1 MKLKDILL
9 EANEDLEIHI
19 YDFDGTTFGSPAK
32 PSWWTGRGWWGNP
45 KSLEPPIVPLKPGP
59 EWWNGSV
66 VSSAKKSI
74 ANPNVYAM
82 LVTGRIDKFFR
93 WRVPELLKQKGLK
106 FDAVHLNPADTPT
119 WKFKVELMGKYLR
132 KFPQVKTLNMWEDRK
147 EHIGHFKNFLKK
159 NNLKGE
165 VKLVKQFVRPP
176 AIDSMPEHKGSVSII
191 DESYTAVVLND
202 KSVNQIKK
210 FWNFFLIHLKR
221 EMPDTNIPKGWEFI
235 GHHMTID
242 MKSIPELLD
251 DEVSLVAYE
260 VGVSDMAIA
269 LKVKGYKVKSGLPH
283 ITVAVN
289 RKEGGKPRMSKEIKN
304 WRKIKPIKLQGVVQV
319 L

>member
-74 ANPNVYAM
+74 SNPNVFAM

-119 WKFKVELMGKYLR
+119 WKFKVELMGKYLK

-159 NNLKGE
+159 NNMKGE

-176 AIDSMPEHKGSVSII
+176 AIDSMPEHKGSVSIV
-191 DESYTAVVLND
+191 DESYTAVVLDNT
-202 KSVNQIKK
+202 SIKNVLQGVK
-210 FWNFFLIHLKR
+210 NSNVF
-221 EMPDTNIPKGWEFI
+221 IPKGWEVNP
-235 GHHMTID
+235 HHMTID
-242 MKSIPELLD
+242 MKSIPELQGDVVPLT
-251 DEVSLVAYE
+251 AYE
-260 VGVSDMAIA
+260 IGISDMAIA

>member
-74 ANPNVYAM
+74 SNPNVFAM

-159 NNLKGE
+159 NNMKGE

-176 AIDSMPEHKGSVSII
+176 AIDSMPEQK
-191 DESYTAVVLND
+191 A
-202 KSVNQIKK
+202 
-210 FWNFFLIHLKR
+210 R
-221 EMPDTNIPKGWEFI
+221 
-235 GHHMTID
+235 
-242 MKSIPELLD
+242 
-251 DEVSLVAYE
+251 
-260 VGVSDMAIA
+260 
-269 LKVKGYKVKSGLPH
+269 
-283 ITVAVN
+283 
-289 RKEGGKPRMSKEIKN
+289 
-304 WRKIKPIKLQGVVQV
+304 
-319 L
+319 

>member
-176 AIDSMPEHKGSVSII
+176 AIDSMPEHRGSVSIV
-191 DESYTAVVLND
+191 DESYTAVVLDNTSI
-202 KSVNQIKK
+202 KNILQI
-210 FWNFFLIHLKR
+210 LISNLKR
-221 EMPDTNIPKGWEFI
+221 RMYVFI
-235 GHHMTID
+235 I
-242 MKSIPELLD
+242 I
-251 DEVSLVAYE
+251 
-260 VGVSDMAIA
+260 
-269 LKVKGYKVKSGLPH
+269 
-283 ITVAVN
+283 ITQ
-289 RKEGGKPRMSKEIKN
+289 RRP
-304 WRKIKPIKLQGVVQV
+304 Q
-319 L
+319 

>member
-176 AIDSMPEHKGSVSII
+176 AIDSMPEHKGSVSIV
-191 DESYTAVVLND
+191 DESYTAVVLDNTSI
-202 KSVNQIKK
+202 KNILQGVKNSSV
-210 FWNFFLIHLKR
+210 F
-221 EMPDTNIPKGWEFI
+221 IPKGWEVNP
-235 GHHMTID
+235 HHMTID
-242 MKSIPELLD
+242 MKSIPELQGDVVPLT
-251 DEVSLVAYE
+251 AYE
-260 VGVSDMAIA
+260 IGVSDMTIA

>member
-176 AIDSMPEHKGSVSII
+176 AIDSMPEHKGSVSIV
-191 DESYTAVVLND
+191 DESYTAVVLDNTSI
-202 KSVNQIKK
+202 KNILQGVKNSSV
-210 FWNFFLIHLKR
+210 F
-221 EMPDTNIPKGWEFI
+221 IPKGWEVNP
-235 GHHMTID
+235 HHMTID
-242 MKSIPELLD
+242 MKSIPELQGDVVPLT
-251 DEVSLVAYE
+251 AYE
-260 VGVSDMAIA
+260 IGVSDMTIA

-289 RKEGGKPRMSKEIKN
+289 RKDGGKPRMSKEIKN

>member
-74 ANPNVYAM
+74 SNPNVFAM

-119 WKFKVELMGKYLR
+119 WKFKVELMGKYLK

-159 NNLKGE
+159 NNMKGE

-176 AIDSMPEHKGSVSII
+176 AIDSMPEHKGSVSIV
-191 DESYTAVVLND
+191 DESYTAVVLDNT
-202 KSVNQIKK
+202 SIKNILQGVK
-210 FWNFFLIHLKR
+210 NSNVF
-221 EMPDTNIPKGWEFI
+221 IPKGWEVNP
-235 GHHMTID
+235 HHMTID
-242 MKSIPELLD
+242 MKSIPELQGDVVPLT
-251 DEVSLVAYE
+251 AYE
-260 VGVSDMAIA
+260 IGISDMTIA

>member
-176 AIDSMPEHKGSVSII
+176 AIDSMPEHKGAVSIV
-191 DESYTAVVLND
+191 DESYTAVVLDNT
-202 KSVNQIKK
+202 SIKNILQGVK
-210 FWNFFLIHLKR
+210 NSNVF
-221 EMPDTNIPKGWEFI
+221 IPKGWEVNP
-235 GHHMTID
+235 HHMTID
-242 MKSIPELLD
+242 MKSIPELQGDVVPLT
-251 DEVSLVAYE
+251 AYE
-260 VGVSDMAIA
+260 IGVSDMTIA

-289 RKEGGKPRMSKEIKN
+289 RKDGGKPRMSKEIKN

>member
-74 ANPNVYAM
+74 SNPNVFAM

-119 WKFKVELMGKYLR
+119 WKFKVELMGKYLK

-159 NNLKGE
+159 NNMKGE

-176 AIDSMPEHKGSVSII
+176 AIDSMPEHKGSVSIV
-191 DESYTAVVLND
+191 DESYTAVVLDNT
-202 KSVNQIKK
+202 SIKNVLQGVK
-210 FWNFFLIHLKR
+210 NSNVF
-221 EMPDTNIPKGWEFI
+221 IPKGWEVNP
-235 GHHMTID
+235 HHMTID
-242 MKSIPELLD
+242 MKSIPELQGDVVPLT
-251 DEVSLVAYE
+251 AYE
-260 VGVSDMAIA
+260 IGISDMTIA

>member
-74 ANPNVYAM
+74 SNPNVYAM
-82 LVTGRIDKFFR
+82 LVTGRIDKYFR

-159 NNLKGE
+159 NNMKGE

-176 AIDSMPEHKGSVSII
+176 AIDSMPEHKGSVSIV
-191 DESYTAVVLND
+191 DESYTAVVLDNTSI
-202 KSVNQIKK
+202 KNILQGVKNSSV
-210 FWNFFLIHLKR
+210 F
-221 EMPDTNIPKGWEFI
+221 IPKGWEVNP
-235 GHHMTID
+235 HHMTID
-242 MKSIPELLD
+242 MKSIPELQGDVVPLT
-251 DEVSLVAYE
+251 AYE
-260 VGVSDMAIA
+260 IGVSDMTIA

>member
-1 MKLKDILL
+1 MKLIDILL

-132 KFPQVKTLNMWEDRK
+132 KFTQVKTLNMWEDRK

-176 AIDSMPEHKGSVSII
+176 AIDSMPEHKGSVSIV
-191 DESYTAVVLND
+191 DESYTAVVLDNT
-202 KSVNQIKK
+202 SIKNILQGVK
-210 FWNFFLIHLKR
+210 NSNVF
-221 EMPDTNIPKGWEFI
+221 IPKGWEVNP
-235 GHHMTID
+235 HHMTIV
-242 MKSIPELLD
+242 MKSIPELQGDVVPLT
-251 DEVSLVAYE
+251 AYE
-260 VGVSDMAIA
+260 IGVSDMTIA

>member
-74 ANPNVYAM
+74 SNPNVFAM

-119 WKFKVELMGKYLR
+119 WKFKVELMGKYLK

-159 NNLKGE
+159 NNMKGE

-176 AIDSMPEHKGSVSII
+176 AIDSMPEHKGSVSIV
-191 DESYTAVVLND
+191 DESYTAVVLDNT
-202 KSVNQIKK
+202 SIKNVLQGVK
-210 FWNFFLIHLKR
+210 NSNVF
-221 EMPDTNIPKGWEFI
+221 IPKGWEVNP
-235 GHHMTID
+235 HHMTID
-242 MKSIPELLD
+242 MKSIPELQGDVIPLT
-251 DEVSLVAYE
+251 AYE
-260 VGVSDMAIA
+260 IGISDMTIA

>member
-1 MKLKDILL
+1 MKLKDLML

-74 ANPNVYAM
+74 SNSNVYAM
-82 LVTGRIDKFFR
+82 LVTGRIDKHFR
-93 WRVPELLKQKGLK
+93 WRVPELLKQKGLN

-119 WKFKVELMGKYLR
+119 WKFKVELMGKYLK
-132 KFPQVKTLNMWEDRK
+132 KFPKVKTLHMWEDRK

-159 NNLKGE
+159 NNMKGN
-165 VKLVKQFVRPP
+165 VNLVKQFVRPP
-176 AIDSMPEHKGSVSII
+176 AVNSMPEQKGSVTIV
-191 DESYTAVVLND
+191 DESYTAAVLDNTSIS
-202 KSVNQIKK
+202 KIMSQIKY
-210 FWNFFLIHLKR
+210 
-221 EMPDTNIPKGWEFI
+221 EMPNIPKGWEI
-235 GHHMTID
+235 NPHHMTID
-242 MKSIPELLD
+242 MKPIPDLEGTIIPLI
-251 DEVSLVAYE
+251 AYE
-260 VGVSDMAIA
+260 VGVSDMAVA
-269 LKVKGYKVKSGLPH
+269 LKVKGYKVKSGIPH
-283 ITVAVN
+283 ITIAVN
-289 RKEGGKPRMSKEIKN
+289 RKDGGKPRMSKEIKN
-304 WRKIKPIKLQGVVQV
+304 WKKIKPIKLQGVVQV

>member
-176 AIDSMPEHKGSVSII
+176 AIDSMPEHKGSVSIV
-191 DESYTAVVLND
+191 DESYTAVVLDNT
-202 KSVNQIKK
+202 SIKNILQGVK
-210 FWNFFLIHLKR
+210 NSNVF
-221 EMPDTNIPKGWEFI
+221 IPKGWEVNP
-235 GHHMTID
+235 HHMTID
-242 MKSIPELLD
+242 MKSIPELQGDVVPLT
-251 DEVSLVAYE
+251 AYE
-260 VGVSDMAIA
+260 IGVSDMTIA

-289 RKEGGKPRMSKEIKN
+289 RKDGGKPKMSKEIKN

>member
-159 NNLKGE
+159 NNMKGE

-176 AIDSMPEHKGSVSII
+176 AIDSMPEHKGSVSIV
-191 DESYTAVVLND
+191 DESYTAVVLDNTSI
-202 KSVNQIKK
+202 KNILQGVKNSSV
-210 FWNFFLIHLKR
+210 F
-221 EMPDTNIPKGWEFI
+221 IPKGWEVNP
-235 GHHMTID
+235 HHMTID
-242 MKSIPELLD
+242 MKSIPELQGDVVPLT
-251 DEVSLVAYE
+251 AYE
-260 VGVSDMAIA
+260 IGVSDMTIA

>member
-119 WKFKVELMGKYLR
+119 WKFKVELMGKYLK

-159 NNLKGE
+159 NNMKGE

-176 AIDSMPEHKGSVSII
+176 AIDSMPEHKGSVSIV
-191 DESYTAVVLND
+191 DESYTAVVLDNT
-202 KSVNQIKK
+202 SIKNVLQGVK
-210 FWNFFLIHLKR
+210 NSNVF
-221 EMPDTNIPKGWEFI
+221 IPKGWEVNP
-235 GHHMTID
+235 HHMTID
-242 MKSIPELLD
+242 MKSIPELQGDVVPLT
-251 DEVSLVAYE
+251 AYE
-260 VGVSDMAIA
+260 IGISDMTIA

>member
-74 ANPNVYAM
+74 SNPNVYAM
-82 LVTGRIDKFFR
+82 LVTGRIDKYFR

-176 AIDSMPEHKGSVSII
+176 AIDSMPEHKGSVSIV
-191 DESYTAVVLND
+191 DESYTAVVLDNTSI
-202 KSVNQIKK
+202 KNILQGVKNSSV
-210 FWNFFLIHLKR
+210 F
-221 EMPDTNIPKGWEFI
+221 IPKGWEVNP
-235 GHHMTID
+235 HHMTID
-242 MKSIPELLD
+242 MKSIPELQGDVVPLT
-251 DEVSLVAYE
+251 AYE
-260 VGVSDMAIA
+260 IGVSDMTIA

>member
-176 AIDSMPEHKGSVSII
+176 AIDSMPEHKGSVSIV
-191 DESYTAVVLND
+191 DESYTAVVLDNT
-202 KSVNQIKK
+202 SIKNILQGVK
-210 FWNFFLIHLKR
+210 NSNVF
-221 EMPDTNIPKGWEFI
+221 IPKGWEVNP
-235 GHHMTID
+235 HHMTID
-242 MKSIPELLD
+242 MKSIPELQGDVVPLT
-251 DEVSLVAYE
+251 AYE
-260 VGVSDMAIA
+260 IGISDMTIA

-289 RKEGGKPRMSKEIKN
+289 RKDGGKPKMSKEIKN